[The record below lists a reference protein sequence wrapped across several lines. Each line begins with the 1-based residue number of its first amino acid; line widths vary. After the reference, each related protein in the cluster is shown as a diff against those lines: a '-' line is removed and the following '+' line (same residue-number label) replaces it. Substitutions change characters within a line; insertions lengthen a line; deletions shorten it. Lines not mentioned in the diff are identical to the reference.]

1 MQETVS
7 LFYIFGNYKEI
18 LKEKFLFT
26 KDYLT
31 NVMTN
36 FLMDKDIYKVLM
48 PIQKMIDRDFEKK
61 LNDKFEKFEMEAPW
75 PEDFGVR
82 REFSLTQATV
92 EYIREKQDRWG
103 NCIFG

>member
-1 MQETVS
+1 
-7 LFYIFGNYKEI
+7 
-18 LKEKFLFT
+18 
-26 KDYLT
+26 
-31 NVMTN
+31 MTN
-36 FLMDKDIYKVLM
+36 FLMDRDIHKVLM

-92 EYIREKQDRWG
+92 EYIREKQDRCEIVFLDEG
-103 NCIFG
+103 RGDPIVKGDIKS